1 MQEFLHNGVTAHRG
15 NPAEFPE
22 NTLPGFR
29 SGIELGADWLEL
41 DVHLTRDGE
50 LVVCHDHT
58 TGRTADRNL
67 VIAETDWA
75 ELRELDFGTPACP
88 AAMPRLREVIE
99 LVQSQRRTRLS
110 IQPKADCVAET
121 VALILEMNAT
131 EWIGF
136 NDGDLRKLA
145 QARELLPDA
154 WIFLDTP
161 PHITGV
167 EPIVIRAREHR
178 FQAVVMHHSTVTPE
192 RVETLREAGFEVGA
206 WTVNEVPHM
215 RDMLAAG
222 VTRLYTD
229 YPRRFLAL
237 TRSAGVPPA
246 LGAE

>member
-1 MQEFLHNGVTAHRG
+1 MSFLHNGVTAHRG

-58 TGRTADRNL
+58 TGRTADRHL
-67 VIAETDWA
+67 VIAETTWA
-75 ELRELDFGTPACP
+75 ELRGLAFGIPACP
-88 AAMPRLREVIE
+88 ARMPLLREVIE

-121 VALILEMNAT
+121 AALVRRLGAE

-136 NDGDLRKLA
+136 NDGDARKLA

-161 PHITGV
+161 PGLADV
-167 EPIVIRAREHR
+167 QPVLACARTHR

-192 RVETLREAGFEVGA
+192 RVASLVAAGLEVGA
-206 WTVNEVPHM
+206 WTVNEPAAM
-215 RDMLAAG
+215 RAMLQAG

-229 YPRRFLAL
+229 FPRRFLDL
-237 TRSAGVPPA
+237 LNKG
-246 LGAE
+246 

>member
-1 MQEFLHNGVTAHRG
+1 MSFLHNGVTAHRG

-41 DVHLTRDGE
+41 DVHLTRDRE

-58 TGRTADRNL
+58 TGRTANRDL
-67 VIAETDWA
+67 VIAQTDWA
-75 ELRELDFGTPACP
+75 ELSELSFGTPACP
-88 AAMPRLREVIE
+88 APMPRLREVIE
-99 LVQSQRRTRLS
+99 LVQTQRRTRLS

-121 VALILEMNAT
+121 VALIQKLGAE

-136 NDGDLRKLA
+136 NDGDVRKLA

-154 WIFLDTP
+154 YIFLDTP
-161 PHITGV
+161 PAIASV
-167 EPIVIRAREHR
+167 EGIVVRAREHG

-192 RVETLREAGFEVGA
+192 RVEALHYARLEVGA
-206 WTVNEVPHM
+206 WTVNELSHM
-215 RDMLAAG
+215 RAMLDAG

-229 YPRRFLAL
+229 APRRFLAL
-237 TRSAGVPPA
+237 VGRGMV
-246 LGAE
+246 E